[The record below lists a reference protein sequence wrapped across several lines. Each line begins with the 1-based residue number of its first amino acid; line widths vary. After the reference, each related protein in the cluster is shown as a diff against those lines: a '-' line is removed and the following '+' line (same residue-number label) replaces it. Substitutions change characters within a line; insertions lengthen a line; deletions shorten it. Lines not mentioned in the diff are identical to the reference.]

1 MSLEKKS
8 GKAYDNTMQIMAIPV
23 SEDIL
28 SAVHMSKDEM
38 AALMLRDCAVKLF
51 AEGRLT
57 ITQSAKLCGMDV
69 FDFLDTLAKAGVPV
83 ADSEAE
89 DLEKELASL

>member
-1 MSLEKKS
+1 MI
-8 GKAYDNTMQIMAIPV
+8 NTMQIMTIPV

-28 SAVHMSKDEM
+28 SAVRMNKEEM
-38 AALMLRDCAVKLF
+38 AAFMLQDSAVKLF

-57 ITQSAKLCGMDV
+57 IVQSARLCGMDI
-69 FDFLDTLAKAGVPV
+69 FDFLEALAKAGIPV

-89 DLEKELASL
+89 DLDKELASL

>member
-1 MSLEKKS
+1 
-8 GKAYDNTMQIMAIPV
+8 MQIMTIPV

-28 SAVHMSKDEM
+28 SAVRMNKDEM
-38 AALMLRDCAVKLF
+38 AAFMLRDSAVKLF

-57 ITQSAKLCGMDV
+57 IIQSARLCGMDI
-69 FDFLDTLAKAGVPV
+69 FDFLEALAKAGIPV

-89 DLEKELASL
+89 DLDKELASL

>member
-1 MSLEKKS
+1 
-8 GKAYDNTMQIMAIPV
+8 MQIMTIPV

-28 SAVHMSKDEM
+28 SAVRMSKDEM
-38 AALMLRDCAVKLF
+38 AAFMLRDSAIKLF

-57 ITQSAKLCGMDV
+57 IIQSARLCGMDI
-69 FDFLDTLAKAGVPV
+69 FDFLDALAEAGIPV

-89 DLEKELASL
+89 DLDKELASL